1 MDLDIAII
9 VIFLALNLVIGV
21 ISSKNINSFDRFSVG
36 KRTFTSFAI
45 FASLSASFIGGG
57 YTLGNAGKVFSHG
70 MIYAVALLG
79 FSLKEIL
86 VAQVIAP
93 RMAAYH
99 NSLSI
104 GDIIAKRYGK
114 AAKVMTG
121 IFGVLVCT
129 GILGAQVGAM
139 GAVFNT
145 FLHIKASW
153 GIIIGFS
160 IIILYS
166 SLGGMRAVVYTD
178 ILQFLVL
185 IIGIPLTLFIGI
197 HYVGGFKALVAKVP
211 QHHIAFLSNK
221 HDIFLF
227 VSLFVTFIF
236 GETLVPP
243 YVQRLFMTKS
253 IKQTKSA
260 ILASGLLSIP
270 FFLVAGTIG
279 LVAYAMNPHINA
291 NAALPYVINTAL
303 PLALRGFVVAS
314 ILAIIMSSAA
324 GFLNAASVSFVN
336 DIVRPLTNDKSS
348 QKTLLKRRVQKP
360 AYGIFQVKSF
370 FNLRGF

>member
-160 IIILYS
+160 IILPKNIQLDFQKKNAFNSKLCFLWSMESTVSNS
-166 SLGGMRAVVYTD
+166 SLD
-178 ILQFLVL
+178 IH
-185 IIGIPLTLFIGI
+185 GC
-197 HYVGGFKALVAKVP
+197 
-211 QHHIAFLSNK
+211 
-221 HDIFLF
+221 
-227 VSLFVTFIF
+227 
-236 GETLVPP
+236 
-243 YVQRLFMTKS
+243 
-253 IKQTKSA
+253 
-260 ILASGLLSIP
+260 
-270 FFLVAGTIG
+270 
-279 LVAYAMNPHINA
+279 
-291 NAALPYVINTAL
+291 
-303 PLALRGFVVAS
+303 
-314 ILAIIMSSAA
+314 
-324 GFLNAASVSFVN
+324 
-336 DIVRPLTNDKSS
+336 
-348 QKTLLKRRVQKP
+348 
-360 AYGIFQVKSF
+360 
-370 FNLRGF
+370 